1 MAYSSTK
8 PANGTSLVSADIREN
23 FRALKEDSVVLPK
36 TGTGATDACAG
47 NDARLLYDGGQL
59 FCAPISGSVTGTTY
73 VEIASLRLYIPT
85 RAENLMFSGYLSCT
99 YGAETAQLRLV
110 IGALTSPVISRN
122 GGYAWVDAGSVLDVS
137 SVAGS
142 RQTISVQLSCSH
154 VSGNALCSRVS
165 AWINKES

>member
-1 MAYSSTK
+1 MAYSASN

-23 FRALKEDSVVLPK
+23 FRALKEDSIVLPK

-59 FCAPISGSVTGTTY
+59 YSGPGDGSVTGTTY
-73 VEIASLRLYIPT
+73 EEIESFRLYIPT

-99 YGAETAQLRLV
+99 YGGETARLRLV
-110 IGALTSPVISRN
+110 IGALTSPVVARN
-122 GGYAWVDAGSVLDVS
+122 GAYAWVDVGSVLDVS

-142 RQTISVQLSCSH
+142 RQTISVQLSCKH
-154 VSGNALCSRVS
+154 VSGTALC
-165 AWINKES
+165 E